1 MVFDLILLILQH
13 RNRNSGYHFQLPA
26 FVQMVRRANA
36 VPILDSNTVN
46 LLEALTDLLAKIAEF
61 DGYRAPNMDE
71 IDLSGLDLSF
81 SFGCHYCNEKDFNV
95 MQALDH
101 VMTDAHPQ
109 QPDKKAK
116 KLQRFRVGASGHYQT
131 FLLRKHELMIKNK
144 LLRSTLDIMV
154 DFYLVTKSF
163 LKMTSRYLASLDILE
178 VVPSVIVARGVIE
191 LLKQIDSLITR
202 AKCIE
207 SVPEFSTIMGH
218 LTNFDVKFVSKGRV
232 FVSIIKFLISNI
244 KIVQNS

>member
-1 MVFDLILLILQH
+1 MVH
-13 RNRNSGYHFQLPA
+13 
-26 FVQMVRRANA
+26 RANA

-71 IDLSGLDLSF
+71 LDLNGLDVSF
-81 SFGCHYCNEKDFNV
+81 SFGCHYCDEKQFNV

-109 QPDKKAK
+109 QPDKKAS
-116 KLQRFRVGASGHYQT
+116 KLQRFREGASGHYQT
-131 FLLRKHELMIKNK
+131 FLLQKHELMIKNR
-144 LLRSTLDIMV
+144 LLRPSLDMMV
-154 DFYLVTKSF
+154 DLYLVTKSF
-163 LKMTSRYLASLDILE
+163 LKMTSRFLSSLDILG
-178 VVPSVIVARGVIE
+178 VVPSTVVARGVID

-207 SVPEFSTIMGH
+207 SVPEFNTMVGH
-218 LTNFDVKFVSKGRV
+218 LFNFDVKFVSKGKV
-232 FVSIIKFLISNI
+232 FVSIWIFDFEYYDRSKLTTF
-244 KIVQNS
+244 